1 MGIIEL
7 AILGALGIGGYFKT
21 RQFVRRKLRFVQVV
35 HKPGVPLVTG
45 AVTALA
51 AAAIAGPLPLV
62 SWLTAVG
69 LGAGVGLGVKHG
81 SQDSKRLP
89 GF

>member
-7 AILGALGIGGYFKT
+7 AILGVLGIGGYVKT
-21 RQFVRRKLRFVQVV
+21 RQFVRRKLRFVGAA
-35 HKPGVPLVTG
+35 HTPAAPLVAGGLTTLVAA
-45 AVTALA
+45 AVVSILPIVGVFTAL
-51 AAAIAGPLPLV
+51 
-62 SWLTAVG
+62 G
-69 LGAGVGLGVKHG
+69 LGLGVGLGVRHG

>member
-7 AILGALGIGGYFKT
+7 AILSVLGVGGYVKT
-21 RQFVRRKLRFVQVV
+21 RQFVRRKLRFVGAA
-35 HKPGVPLVTG
+35 HTPAAPLVAGGLT
-45 AVTALA
+45 TLA
-51 AAAIAGPLPLV
+51 AAAVVSFLPIV
-62 SWLTAVG
+62 GVFTALG
-69 LGAGVGLGVKHG
+69 LGLGVGLGVRHG

>member
-7 AILGALGIGGYFKT
+7 AILGVLGIGGYVKT
-21 RQFVRRKLRFVQVV
+21 RQFVRRKLRFVGAA
-35 HKPGVPLVTG
+35 HTPAAPLVAGGLT
-45 AVTALA
+45 TLA
-51 AAAIAGPLPLV
+51 AAAVVPFLPIV
-62 SWLTAVG
+62 GVFTALG
-69 LGAGVGLGVKHG
+69 LGLGVGLGVRHG